1 MIKELVSI
9 IVPIYN
15 VEPYLDI
22 CINSLVRQT
31 YTNLEIILV
40 DDGSEDKSGEICD
53 LWAKKDNRIKVI
65 HKKNGGASDARNKG
79 LDISLGDIISF
90 IDSDDYISIYFYE
103 NLINIMEQTNA
114 DIVECGFKMFNKK
127 EKINDSYIYNFDYK
141 CFNTQEAMQEL
152 ILNHNLSTIP
162 CNKIYKR
169 HVIDKLRFKVGKG
182 HEDDFYMYLVF
193 DNIKKITKVNDE
205 LYYYLQREDST
216 MGKMYNLKRL
226 DAIEAKYE
234 RFKYIE
240 KKYKDLTLLAKKDV
254 LFGCM
259 YSYQQLL
266 KTKQKKEINKG
277 RKILKRYI
285 DNILFTRSE
294 YRELNIK
301 NKIWIILVKRSLGIT
316 CRIRNLFN
324 IGF

>member
-1 MIKELVSI
+1 MMKKLVSI
-9 IVPIYN
+9 IVPVYN
-15 VEPYLDI
+15 VEQYLDK
-22 CINSLVRQT
+22 CVNSLVEQT

-40 DDGSEDKSGEICD
+40 DDGSKDRSGEICD
-53 LWAKKDNRIKVI
+53 LWAKKDNRIKVV
-65 HKKNGGASDARNKG
+65 HKKNGGASEARNKG
-79 LDISLGDIISF
+79 LDMASGDIISF

-103 NLINIMEQTNA
+103 RLINVMEDTNS
-114 DIVECGFKMFNKK
+114 DIVECGFKMFKK
-127 EKINDSYIYNFDYK
+127 EEMINDSYINNLNFK
-141 CFNTQEAMQEL
+141 SFNTQEAMQEL
-152 ILNHNLSTIP
+152 ILNQNLSTIV

-169 HVIDKLRFKVGKG
+169 HIIDKVRFKEGKG
-182 HEDDFYMYLVF
+182 HEDDFYMYLVL
-193 DNIKKITKVNDE
+193 DNAKKITKVNSE

-216 MGKMYNLKRL
+216 MGKMYNLNRL

-240 KKYKDLTLLAKKDV
+240 KKYKDLTLLAKQDV

-266 KTKQKKEINKG
+266 RTKQIEEINKG
-277 RKILKRYI
+277 KKILKQYI
-285 DNILFTRSE
+285 NKILFTRSD

-301 NKIWIILVKRSLGIT
+301 NKIWITLGKVSLGIT

>member
-1 MIKELVSI
+1 MVKELVSI

-15 VEPYLDI
+15 VEPYLDK

-40 DDGSEDKSGEICD
+40 DDGSKDKSGEICD

-79 LDISLGDIISF
+79 LDIALGDIISF

-103 NLINIMEQTNA
+103 KLINIMEQTNA
-114 DIVECGFKMFNKK
+114 DIVECGFTMFNKK
-127 EKINDSYIYNFDYK
+127 EKINDSSINNFDFK
-141 CFNTQEAMQEL
+141 SFNTQEAMQEL

-169 HVIDKLRFKVGKG
+169 HVIDKLRFKVGKIN
-182 HEDDFYMYLVF
+182 EDDFFTYLTF
-193 DNIKKITKVNDE
+193 DNAKKITKVNTE

-216 MGKMYNLKRL
+216 MGKIYQLNRL
-226 DAIEAKYE
+226 NEIEAKYE

-240 KKYKDLTLLAKKDV
+240 KKYKDLTLLAKQDV
-254 LFGCM
+254 LFSCM
-259 YSYQQLL
+259 YSYQRLL
-266 KTKQKKEINKG
+266 KTKQIYEINKG
-277 RKILKRYI
+277 KKILKQYI
-285 DNILFTRSE
+285 DKILFTKSD
-294 YRELNIK
+294 YKELDIK
-301 NKIWIILVKRSLGIT
+301 HKIWVILGKKSLGIT